1 MMTPAP
7 DSDEAQQALHA
18 VRQQQA
24 NLIRRNLAPLP
35 AWGWLAGAALLV
47 LDGLIWDLRGPAR
60 WAVAAVVVAALI
72 AGTRVYRRRAGAG
85 VRSAW
90 WHQQF
95 DNRTFWIFALYI
107 AVVVI
112 VQQQMALVFTRT
124 GLAWPNTLGGCA
136 AAAVL
141 LVAGPPVRAV
151 LRRRLIA
158 HAESG
163 SDDRLHGLPR
173 VLSLLP
179 AYEAR
184 ERHQRERAG
193 AARRRAGGTGPDTP

>member
-24 NLIRRNLAPLP
+24 SLIRRNLAPLP
-35 AWGWLAGAALLV
+35 AWGWLAGGALLV

-60 WAVAAVVVAALI
+60 WAAVAVIVAALI
-72 AGTRVYRRRAGAG
+72 AVTRVSRRRAGVR

-112 VQQQMALVFTRT
+112 VQQQTALVFTRV

-136 AAAVL
+136 AATVL

-179 AYEAR
+179 VYEAR
-184 ERHQRERAG
+184 ERHQREQAE
-193 AARRRAGGTGPDTP
+193 AARRRADGTEPDTP

>member
-7 DSDEAQQALHA
+7 DSVEAQQALHA

-24 NLIRRNLAPLP
+24 SLIRRTLAPLP

-47 LDGLIWDLRGPAR
+47 LEGLIWDLRGPAR
-60 WAVAAVVVAALI
+60 YAAVTVIVAALI
-72 AGTRVYRRRAGAG
+72 AVTRVSRRRAGVR
-85 VRSAW
+85 VRSVW

-95 DNRTFWIFALYI
+95 DNRTFWVFALYI

-112 VQQQMALVFTRT
+112 VQQQTALVFTRT
-124 GLAWPNTLGGCA
+124 GLAWPNALGGCA

-141 LVAGPPVRAV
+141 LVAGPLMRAV
-151 LRRRLIA
+151 LRRRLVA

-179 AYEAR
+179 VYEAR
-184 ERHQRERAG
+184 ERHQREQ
-193 AARRRAGGTGPDTP
+193 AARRRADGTEPDMP

>member
-1 MMTPAP
+1 VATPTP

-18 VRQQQA
+18 VQEQQA
-24 NLIRRNLAPLP
+24 NLIRRHLAPVP
-35 AWGWLAGAALLV
+35 AWGWLAGAVLLV
-47 LDGLIWDLRGPAR
+47 LNGLIWDLRGPAR
-60 WAVAAVVVAALI
+60 WAGIALIVAALI
-72 AGTRVYRRRAGAG
+72 AVTRVYPRWAGVR

-112 VQQQMALVFTRT
+112 VQQQMALVFTRA
-124 GLAWPNTLGGCA
+124 GLAWPHTLGGCA

-141 LVAGPPVRAV
+141 LAAGPPVRAV
-151 LRRRLIA
+151 LRRLLTA

-179 AYEAR
+179 VYEVR
-184 ERHQRERAG
+184 ERHQRKRAG
-193 AARRRAGGTGPDTP
+193 AARHRADGTGPDTP

>member
-1 MMTPAP
+1 
-7 DSDEAQQALHA
+7 
-18 VRQQQA
+18 VR
-24 NLIRRNLAPLP
+24 
-35 AWGWLAGAALLV
+35 
-47 LDGLIWDLRGPAR
+47 
-60 WAVAAVVVAALI
+60 
-72 AGTRVYRRRAGAG
+72 

-95 DNRTFWIFALYI
+95 DNRTFWIFALCI

-141 LVAGPPVRAV
+141 LAAGPPVRAV

-173 VLSLLP
+173 ALSLLP
-179 AYEAR
+179 VHEAR
-184 ERHQRERAG
+184 DRHQRERAG
-193 AARRRAGGTGPDTP
+193 AARRRAGGDGA

>member
-24 NLIRRNLAPLP
+24 SLIRRNLAPLP

-60 WAVAAVVVAALI
+60 WAAIAVLVAALI
-72 AGTRVYRRRAGAG
+72 AGTRVYRRWAG
-85 VRSAW
+85 VRVRPAW

-112 VQQQMALVFTRT
+112 VQQQMALVFTRA

-136 AAAVL
+136 AALL

-151 LRRRLIA
+151 LRRRLTA

-179 AYEAR
+179 VYEAR
-184 ERHQRERAG
+184 DRHQRERAG